1 MSEIVIPAAQ
11 IFLSL
16 ALMLVAILCFRL
28 DAKLNALRKGKDGV
42 AAAAGQLNAAVNR
55 ADAAIKALRAHSE
68 EASELLQK
76 RIDEAQAISDGLK
89 FQATTARALEPRA
102 LEPRAYEPRARE
114 IAPAREPSWEDQDFV
129 PARRE
134 PTSAS
139 RWGGL
144 R

>member
-1 MSEIVIPAAQ
+1 MSEILIPAAQ

-42 AAAAGQLNAAVNR
+42 AAAAGQLNAAVSR

-68 EASELLQK
+68 EATELLQK
-76 RIDEAQAISDGLK
+76 RIDEAQAIGDGLK
-89 FQATTARALEPRA
+89 FLASTTRAL
-102 LEPRAYEPRARE
+102 EPRARE
-114 IAPAREPSWEDQDFV
+114 IAPAPEPSWEDQDFV